1 MTGSTCRLNIRG
13 NCARPS
19 LSSSSGQMAD
29 ANSQD
34 DSLFTLSL
42 ENGLTYQSHI
52 LTNLII
58 AVFIV
63 PLNGSR

>member
-1 MTGSTCRLNIRG
+1 MTGWTRRLNIRG
-13 NCARPS
+13 SCTRPS

-42 ENGLTYQSHI
+42 QNGLTHQSQI
-52 LTNLII
+52 QTNLII

-63 PLNGSR
+63 PLKWQ